1 MATVLS
7 PPEQRVIL
15 ENIPWDTY
23 ERILEAH
30 RNCSAPRFTYDR
42 GRLEIMSPS
51 AKHEELRDLIVQ
63 LVGAIAEGV
72 DVDMRSFGSTT
83 FRRED
88 FERGFEPDGC
98 FYIQSVDRI
107 SKGEVEL
114 DLTIDPPPDL
124 VIEIDITSPSIRK
137 LPIFAQMGVPEVWR
151 CDGRRWS
158 ILTLEASGEFVKQ
171 NESRALPGVT
181 AEVIERFLDESFR
194 VRRPEWL
201 RSVREWARQLGGSL
215 YNDSDGT

>member
-1 MATVLS
+1 MATVFS
-7 PPEQRVIL
+7 PPEQRVVL
-15 ENIPWDTY
+15 ENIKWDIY

-30 RNCSAPRFTYDR
+30 RDCSVPRFTYDG

-63 LVGAIAEGV
+63 LVSALAEGM

-98 FYIQSVDRI
+98 FYIQSVGRI
-107 SKGEVEL
+107 SRGEVEL

-124 VIEIDITSPSIRK
+124 IIEIDITSPSIKK

-151 CDGRRWS
+151 YDGKRWS
-158 ILTLEASGEFVKQ
+158 ILALEGSGEFVERS
-171 NESRALPGVT
+171 ESRALPGVT
-181 AEVIERFLDESFR
+181 AEVIERFIDESFR
-194 VRRPEWL
+194 VRRPDWL
-201 RSVREWARQLGGSL
+201 RGVRDWARQLSSE
-215 YNDSDGT
+215 NKTT